1 MKDKGGKCKTSGKGL
16 RRNTGEKLKVK
27 SDKLNSTSGTAGNL
41 KDTLEKA
48 QACTR
53 FADEK
58 KAKDLVVL
66 ELVGITDIA
75 DYFVLATGT
84 SERHVRTIAEAV
96 EIGMKEIDVKPFSL
110 EGYDEGR
117 WIIIDYQNVIVH
129 IFIESLRELYDL
141 ESLWIEAKRY
151 IFQKGNTFLG
161 VDNG

>member
-1 MKDKGGKCKTSGKGL
+1 MKDKCGKGKTSWKGL

-27 SDKLNSTSGTAGNL
+27 SDKLNSTSGSTGNL
-41 KDTLEKA
+41 MDIFEKA
-48 QACTR
+48 QACAR

-58 KAKDLVVL
+58 KAKDMVVL
-66 ELVGITDIA
+66 ELVGLTDIA

-84 SERHVRTIAEAV
+84 SERHVRTIADAV
-96 EIGMKEIDVKPFSL
+96 EVGMKEIGVKPFSL

-151 IFQKGNTFLG
+151 ILQKGNTFLG